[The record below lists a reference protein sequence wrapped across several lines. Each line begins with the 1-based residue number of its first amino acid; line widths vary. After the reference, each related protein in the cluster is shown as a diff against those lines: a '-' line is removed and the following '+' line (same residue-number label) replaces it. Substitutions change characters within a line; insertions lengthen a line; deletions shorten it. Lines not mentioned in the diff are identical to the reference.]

1 MTMNSIG
8 TAMEL
13 FSYTGVSISLLTIEQ
28 TLVLTK
34 ELSRIMSAVIVNTA
48 ISIKSSVASRA
59 AMTLGAGVCIG
70 AFHFLQGISSEN

>member
-48 ISIKSSVASRA
+48 ISIKPKVEAISITPKVE
-59 AMTLGAGVCIG
+59 
-70 AFHFLQGISSEN
+70 HFTYCSTSHDVS

>member
-13 FSYTGVSISLLTIEQ
+13 FLYTGASLLTIEQ
-28 TLVLTK
+28 TLVLTVVE

-48 ISIKSSVASRA
+48 ISIKPKVEAISIIPNVE
-59 AMTLGAGVCIG
+59 
-70 AFHFLQGISSEN
+70 HFTYCSTSHDVS

>member
-1 MTMNSIG
+1 MTMNSIS

-34 ELSRIMSAVIVNTA
+34 ELSRIMSTVIVNTA
-48 ISIKSSVASRA
+48 ISIKPKVEAISITPNVE
-59 AMTLGAGVCIG
+59 
-70 AFHFLQGISSEN
+70 HFTYCSTSHDVS

>member
-48 ISIKSSVASRA
+48 ISITPKVE
-59 AMTLGAGVCIG
+59 
-70 AFHFLQGISSEN
+70 HFTYCSTSHDVS